1 MPSVT
6 VAWGVVA
13 FLAMLVTLLPPLQP
27 LNWVVL
33 PLAGLGVLVNI
44 FVLVRRP
51 SRGHPLGIA
60 GLTAA
65 GVALIISILRAT
77 INPGQL

>member
-1 MPSVT
+1 MPALSV
-6 VAWGVVA
+6 VWGVVA
-13 FLAMLVTLLPPLQP
+13 FLAMLITLLPPLQP

-33 PLAGLGVLVNI
+33 PLAALGVLLNL
-44 FVLVRRP
+44 LVVIRRP
-51 SRGHPLGIA
+51 SRGHPLGLA

-65 GVALIISILRAT
+65 GVALVISIVRAT